1 MVLSLRPF
9 AAHGFQ
15 VRGRLMS
22 GAAFSIG
29 KMIRTALAV
38 LMMLAAFTPALA
50 EVGCL
55 EDSISHIEVAGDA
68 HDEGD
73 QVIEN
78 SPPDDRDQRSQP
90 QPAHCAFNHGAHGS
104 AIPVATSAGVE
115 HHADKE
121 KYLWS
126 KARPLGATAPDGP
139 YHPPQA

>member
-1 MVLSLRPF
+1 
-9 AAHGFQ
+9 
-15 VRGRLMS
+15 MS

-29 KMIRTALAV
+29 KIIRTALAV
-38 LMMLAAFTPALA
+38 LMMAAFTPALA

-55 EDSISHIEVAGDA
+55 EDSISHMEVAGDA

-78 SPPDDRDQRSQP
+78 SSPDDGDRGSQP
-90 QPAHCAFNHGAHGS
+90 QPAHCAFNHGTHGS
-104 AIPVATSAGVE
+104 AIPVASAADVD
-115 HHADKE
+115 HHADRE

-126 KARPLGATAPDGP
+126 IARPLAATTPDGP

>member
-1 MVLSLRPF
+1 
-9 AAHGFQ
+9 
-15 VRGRLMS
+15 MS

-29 KMIRTALAV
+29 KIIRTALAV

-55 EDSISHIEVAGDA
+55 EDSISHMEVAGDA
-68 HDEGD
+68 HDEGG

-78 SPPDDRDQRSQP
+78 SFPDDGDRGSQP

-104 AIPVATSAGVE
+104 AIPVTAATSVD
-115 HHADKE
+115 HSTDKE
-121 KYLWS
+121 THLWS
-126 KARPLGATAPDGP
+126 DARPLTATAPDGP